1 MIYLLFII
9 IVYWLLIIIIVII
22 IVFFFEWSAKV
33 KAVIK
38 SLFYN
43 NLLL

>member
-1 MIYLLFII
+1 MIYLLNII
-9 IVYWLLIIIIVII
+9 IIYWLFIVIIVII

-33 KAVIK
+33 KAMIK